1 MKLKSFMDEA
11 YKGKTR
17 NKNLE
22 TNKAEAAIDLEDLE
36 DRIGEEPSKERI
48 AELIPSNP
56 TLLARLLASDPG
68 KKCRL
73 VWGYLSSLCAENTV
87 EPLRLPARDYVGLE
101 LTHGVIVLERGGDHV
116 GERMEGGR
124 IFVKGEAGDYL
135 GQEMSG
141 GGIVAGSCNDY
152 CCRNMHGGFAIVLG
166 KARNYVG
173 MGNSGGRIIIRGDV
187 GARSGWLMRSG
198 SLRINGNAADYLGLL
213 MKGGGIIVAGR
224 TGSRAGWQMRG
235 GIIKVG
241 VIGPEAKEGATGG
254 QILEMDH

>member
-1 MKLKSFMDEA
+1 MRLKRFMDEV

-17 NKNLE
+17 NRKLE
-22 TNKAEAAIDLEDLE
+22 TNKVEVVLDLEDLA
-36 DRIGEEPSKERI
+36 DQVGDDASKERI

-56 TLLARLLASDPG
+56 VLLARLLASDPG
-68 KKCRL
+68 KKARV
-73 VWGYLSSLCAENTV
+73 VWGYLSSLCAENAD

-101 LTHGVIVLERGGDHV
+101 LNHGVIVLERGADHV
-116 GERMEGGR
+116 GERMKGGR

-135 GQEMSG
+135 GQQMSG

-152 CCRNMHGGFAIVLG
+152 CCRNMHGGWAIVLG

-173 MGNSGGRIIIRGDV
+173 LGNSGGSIIIRGDV
-187 GARSGWLMRSG
+187 GERSGWLMRSG
-198 SLRINGNAADYLGLL
+198 SLRINGNADDYLGLL
-213 MKGGGIIVAGR
+213 MRGGEIIVVGR
-224 TGSRAGWQMRG
+224 TGSRAGWRMRG
-235 GIIKVG
+235 GIIKAG